1 MPCFEQV
8 YFKYLTQ
15 KYKEWLNTDNK
26 IFEKSYVSKI
36 PKPSKYCEVLFDANV
51 LVIKKL
57 VKDIGNLTPNVHKEQ
72 KKIFLYDDS
81 SIIAHTFFTEVNKKK
96 FSLTD

>member
-8 YFKYLTQ
+8 YFKYPTQ

-36 PKPSKYCEVLFDANV
+36 PKLLKYCEVLFDANV

-72 KKIFLYDDS
+72 KKIFYMMIVVSL
-81 SIIAHTFFTEVNKKK
+81 HTHFLQKLIKK